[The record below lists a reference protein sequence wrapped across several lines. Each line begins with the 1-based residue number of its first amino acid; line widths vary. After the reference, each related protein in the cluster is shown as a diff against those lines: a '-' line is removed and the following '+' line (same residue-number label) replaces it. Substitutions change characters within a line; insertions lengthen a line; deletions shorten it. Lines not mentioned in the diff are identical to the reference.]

1 MSGGNTVVIKSSS
14 KSAACTAVLK
24 RFFAEVFPPEYVTL
38 IDGGHDVADMCLAQR
53 FDKIFYT
60 GSPAVGK
67 HVLAAAADNLT
78 PVALELG
85 GETGNWCVIRRDAD
99 LRDAARKIAFFKLTN
114 AGQICIN
121 INQIAVAEEVAD
133 VFLEEL
139 KKEFPERKFYALD
152 TKGIT
157 IVSYNIVR
165 EIGDMFN
172 AGKTVEEVLAWADR
186 EVLHFAQYFFAD
198 DLKFFKRSGRV
209 KGIAA
214 TMGTLLGIRPII
226 CMNDAGEMINIG
238 KERGRAKA
246 IDRLVRAVEE
256 LGDDVKAH
264 RIIIGHTGA
273 PDIAKEIENELRARL
288 GDDLNIE
295 TVVTNPT
302 AGSHCGPNGAGVS
315 FHAKRR
321 I

>member
-1 MSGGNTVVIKSSS
+1 MLTLFTDTDTDFTPEVAKEYGYRLISMPYAIDAKT
-14 KSAACTAVLK
+14 
-24 RFFAEVFPPEYVTL
+24 VFPYE
-38 IDGGHDVADMCLAQR
+38 DFDV
-53 FDKIFYT
+53 FD
-60 GSPAVGK
+60 
-67 HVLAAAADNLT
+67 
-78 PVALELG
+78 
-85 GETGNWCVIRRDAD
+85 
-99 LRDAARKIAFFKLTN
+99 
-114 AGQICIN
+114 
-121 INQIAVAEEVAD
+121 AD
-133 VFLEEL
+133 VFYDSLRNGVLPTTSGISAERYKNYFRPEFEKGNDIFYVHFSAKMTVTFNAMNEAVEEL
-139 KKEFPERKFYALD
+139 LKEFPERKFYALD

-172 AGKTVEEVLAWADR
+172 AGKSVEEVLAWADK

-226 CMNDAGEMINIG
+226 CMNDAGEMISIG
-238 KERGRAKA
+238 KERGRANA
-246 IDRLVRAVEE
+246 VDRLVRTVEE

-273 PDIAKEIENELRARL
+273 PDLANEIEKALRARL

-295 TVVTNPT
+295 TVITNPT